1 MSYLSSS
8 SFALLFFRDRVGV
21 AGLVLAGLVLA
32 GLAGLAGLVL
42 GGVAGLVLGG
52 VASDLFG
59 VEREPAPE
67 SLPRLPPAVEA
78 AGFPFERPEAFWA
91 AIYPLLCA
99 RPARYSLAICRET
112 LTPSPPCPVGVLVIA
127 ASNGA
132 VKSSINLF
140 MNDILL

>member
-21 AGLVLAGLVLA
+21 AGLVLAGLVL
-32 GLAGLAGLVL
+32 GGLAGLVL

-67 SLPRLPPAVEA
+67 SLPRLPPAVDSPDL
-78 AGFPFERPEAFWA
+78 PFERLVEPPFIA
-91 AIYPLLCA
+91 AAYPLCCCI
-99 RPARYSLAICRET
+99 PAVYSL
-112 LTPSPPCPVGVLVIA
+112 
-127 ASNGA
+127 
-132 VKSSINLF
+132 
-140 MNDILL
+140 

>member
-52 VASDLFG
+52 VPSDLFG

-67 SLPRLPPAVEA
+67 SLPRLPPAVDSPDLSCERLVEPPFIA
-78 AGFPFERPEAFWA
+78 AA
-91 AIYPLLCA
+91 YPLCCCI
-99 RPARYSLAICRET
+99 PAVYSL
-112 LTPSPPCPVGVLVIA
+112 
-127 ASNGA
+127 
-132 VKSSINLF
+132 
-140 MNDILL
+140 